1 MSKANELKYQKR
13 FQQEY
18 VSQSL
23 NKHGLSLIDKYTE
36 KLNKLIESEPFMNL
50 LDKFSFVCGVL
61 LLIVTVH
68 ILSSAPKIVS
78 GSY

>member
-13 FQQEY
+13 FQEEY

-36 KLNKLIESEPFMNL
+36 KLNKLIDINYF
-50 LDKFSFVCGVL
+50 G
-61 LLIVTVH
+61 
-68 ILSSAPKIVS
+68 
-78 GSY
+78 